1 MRLTSSRLRATAA
14 FPQEFALSLTS
25 SKTQRV
31 PPNLSA
37 KEEVILRILLA
48 QGPLYGL
55 EIVDASDGE
64 LKRGT
69 VYVTLA
75 RMEDKGFLHVL
86 APPRG
91 ESTPGL
97 PRPRYR
103 ISALGTRM
111 LDAADLVAGRSPT
124 KRVVPA

>member
-1 MRLTSSRLRATAA
+1 MPAPT
-14 FPQEFALSLTS
+14 LS
-25 SKTQRV
+25 
-31 PPNLSA
+31 P
-37 KEEVILRILLA
+37 KEEIILRILVD

-75 RMEDKGFLHVL
+75 RMEDKGFLNVL

-103 ISALGTRM
+103 ISALGQRM
-111 LDAADLVAGRSPT
+111 LDAVDLIKGKTVLA
-124 KRVVPA
+124 